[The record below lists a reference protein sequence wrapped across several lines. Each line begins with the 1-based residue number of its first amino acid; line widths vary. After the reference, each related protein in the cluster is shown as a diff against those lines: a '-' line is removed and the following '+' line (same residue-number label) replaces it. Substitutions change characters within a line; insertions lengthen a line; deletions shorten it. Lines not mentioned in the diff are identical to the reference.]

1 MGHDIV
7 EVSSPTTGLSRRSF
21 LAASVLGTAALAGC
35 GTGFAL
41 RGGGG
46 GSVEGRLSLTLWA
59 GDAELPAFEELA
71 QQWSRGSGVPVRL
84 NVVPFGEL
92 LTGVDA
98 NLASDRAPD
107 LFRVT
112 YQDLGLYAEG
122 DALLDLTDLLP
133 AAVTD
138 GFAPAFRTAVS
149 VGDRLYGVPHH
160 TDTSMVLYDVEALEA
175 AGARIPTSPEDAW
188 EWEEFRAVMAA
199 VPRQDGRFAFG
210 VNWQQAGAYRWL
222 NWLEQRGGRFLDEDL
237 TGPAVDSRA
246 ARDALSFTQGFFTD
260 GLVPPTSSTK
270 GAFVDELFKTGTLA
284 AVFAGNF
291 LLPPIDPVLGEA
303 GRRYGAAF
311 LPRDEQVAA
320 DLGGNALVATA
331 SSANP
336 EAAADFLA
344 FMAGDEAQAR
354 FCELTNA
361 LPTRT
366 ALQGRQ
372 LDFAVRPDLM
382 EAYVAQATTITDE
395 LARQVTVPQFN
406 AVNNSLVDRLEE
418 AFLGGGD
425 PDEVLAGLADD
436 VRGRLE

>member
-1 MGHDIV
+1 MP
-7 EVSSPTTGLSRRSF
+7 SRSPGVSRRSF
-21 LAASVLGTAALAGC
+21 LAASLAGAAALSGC

-41 RGGGG
+41 RGGDGG

-59 GDAELPAFEELA
+59 GDAELPAFEELCR
-71 QQWSRGSGVPVRL
+71 QWSGDNGVPVRL

-112 YQDLGLYAEG
+112 YQDLGLYADG
-122 DALLDLTDLLP
+122 GALLDLTDLLP
-133 AAVTD
+133 ATLVE

-149 VGDRLYGVPHH
+149 VGDRLFGVPHH

-175 AGARIPTSPEDAW
+175 SGARLPTSPEDTW
-188 EWEEFRAVMAA
+188 DWDEFRAAMAA
-199 VPRQDGRFAFG
+199 VPRQGGRFAFG

-222 NWLEQRGGRFLDEDL
+222 NWLEQRGGRLLDDSL

-246 ARDALSFTQGFFTD
+246 ALDALTFTRDFFTD

-291 LLPPIDPVLGEA
+291 LLPPIDPVLSES
-303 GRRYGAAF
+303 GRRYGATF
-311 LPRDEQVAA
+311 LPRDERVAA

-331 SSANP
+331 TSANP
-336 EAAADFLA
+336 EAAADLLA
-344 FMAGDEAQAR
+344 FLAGDEAQAR

-361 LPTRT
+361 LPTST

-382 EAYVAQATTITDE
+382 EAFVAQATTITDD

-406 AVNNSLVDRLEE
+406 AINNSLVDRLEE

-425 PDEVLAGLADD
+425 PAEVLAGLADD
-436 VRGRLE
+436 VRGRLQ